1 MSRRRDRTG
10 RIQRTRYEE
19 PQRSG
24 LGALPRRVLV
34 GIAAALAVIVL
45 IAVGFVAG
53 LGEQSELQA
62 RVRQIAVASR
72 NHVQGSVPYPEA
84 PPAGG
89 DHAPVWQNCGY
100 YPQPIVPEMGVHTL
114 EHGAVWV
121 TYGPDLSAEQVD
133 RLRQLATSQTFV
145 LISPFDGLPAPIV
158 ATAWGRQLDLE
169 SADDSALNAF
179 IREFRQ
185 GSTTPEPGAPCTGGS
200 GTPQ

>member
-10 RIQRTRYEE
+10 RIQRTRYIE
-19 PQRSG
+19 PERRG
-24 LGALPRRVLV
+24 LAALPRGTLLA
-34 GIAAALAVIVL
+34 IAGVLAVVVL
-45 IAVGFVAG
+45 IAVGFIAG
-53 LGEQSELQA
+53 MGEQSELQA
-62 RVRQIAVASR
+62 RVRPIAVASR
-72 NHVQGSVPYPEA
+72 NHVQGSVPYPET

-100 YPQPIVPEMGVHTL
+100 YPEPIVPEMGVHTL

-121 TYGPDLSAEQVD
+121 TYRPDLSADQVD
-133 RLRQLATSQTFV
+133 RLRQKAAGQTFV
-145 LISPFDGLPAPIV
+145 LVTPFEGLPAPIV

-200 GTPQ
+200 GAPQ